1 MNPMKTK
8 LLTLATLVLLTA
20 CGGWE
25 TSTTRFL
32 LLGDLHYDL
41 LENHDLEW
49 LATTDDDLRQ
59 VTTEYSV
66 FTDKYWDAFTGRL
79 ADKAASLPAAAVL
92 QMGDLSE
99 GLAGTP
105 RLAEKM
111 AHDVFAAIDRIG
123 FEAPVVIAKG
133 NHDITGP
140 GAPEAFDEVYLPNMA
155 RLAGHERLESADYA
169 TQVGD
174 ALFVCYDPWSK
185 AENRGLDA
193 LERNLASSDARYKFV
208 MVHEPVIPINERCWH
223 LLRRD
228 EARRERLLEI
238 IARQKAIVLCAHMH
252 LYSVVC
258 RDTPCGPILQIL
270 VNSVVRDSTMLAPR
284 HVITEYGESL
294 ALDRPDWQPETLA
307 QRCAWLAAEAP
318 HVTYFKQADLP
329 GYGVLSIDRKHDR
342 MMLEYYAAFA
352 DEPYDTVDLTAIL
365 TRK

>member
-1 MNPMKTK
+1 MKTK
-8 LLTLATLVLLTA
+8 LLTLATLVMLAA
-20 CGGWE
+20 CSE
-25 TSTTRFL
+25 REASTTHFL

-66 FTDKYWDAFTGRL
+66 FTANYWDGFTRRL
-79 ADKAASLPAAAVL
+79 ARKAESLPAAAVL
-92 QMGDLSE
+92 QQGDLSE

-105 RLAEKM
+105 ELAEQM
-111 AHDVFAAIDRIG
+111 ARSVFSAIDGIG
-123 FEAPVVIAKG
+123 FKVPVIIAKG

-140 GAPEAFDEVYLPNMA
+140 GAPEAFDKVYLPNMA

-169 TQVGD
+169 TQAGD

-185 AENRGLDA
+185 AENKGLDA

-238 IARQKAIVLCAHMH
+238 IAREKAIVLCAHMH

-258 RDTPCGPILQIL
+258 RDTPHGPILQIL
-270 VNSVVRDSTMLAPR
+270 VNSVVRDSTMLAPD
-284 HVITEYGESL
+284 HVIEKYGESL
-294 ALDRPDWQPETLA
+294 ALDKPEWQPHTLE

-342 MMLEYYAAFA
+342 MQLEYYAAFA

-365 TRK
+365 TRE